1 MVNQNSVRLRTSFPR
16 DQPSS
21 RTSLRY
27 TDSTYAL
34 YKSCSH
40 SASPL
45 LHSRVAMGFKSDSVP
60 AGSSSPLCASKFPS
74 TIALSDGKKM
84 LNFDSPKGSITAT
97 TGMMTSPLSSVH
109 HSPVDSTRKSRH
121 PNVSRQHIDEHL
133 TESHKEE
140 QQIPRSSNKQRS
152 KTSRRK
158 QQSSSTRH
166 ESLTWRMNP
175 DASLSDFTLSIIGI
189 EDKDAIHKH
198 LADKEKR
205 RKKKRSKRRDQWMVE
220 GLYLDMSRSE
230 DNDGECSVD
239 VSMKTNETPPEGNYL
254 LKEQYHLHKVNLAV
268 GLRSC
273 EYFARLFQ
281 KMRSSAGSNLVR
293 EHTLELPKSSLQ
305 AIPAMLDYLYDP
317 DPTVQ
322 VNATTTTAIPLRYL
336 GKYLGNP
343 LLFDSATR
351 FLQMDLRKETAVTY
365 LQQAE
370 IYKQKKLAEVCA
382 RVCAESFTQIKMTS
396 LSTLEPHLMKKVLHS
411 KYFRPDIDSRAICAK
426 IASYC
431 RCQDKSIS
439 TKMFLSLTSENVMQN
454 ICEEE
459 ALFFIQFMIGLGID
473 VSCDNQ
479 KAGRLF
485 ERCVLAAPHMMQE
498 VVNSSRKGRAGRIAK
513 NASGSYAKLPPQIK
527 VQLLEF
533 ALTQQQHL

>member
-1 MVNQNSVRLRTSFPR
+1 MG
-16 DQPSS
+16 
-21 RTSLRY
+21 Y
-27 TDSTYAL
+27 E
-34 YKSCSH
+34 
-40 SASPL
+40 SP
-45 LHSRVAMGFKSDSVP
+45 GGPVP
-60 AGSSSPLCASKFPS
+60 VDDSSPLCASKFPS
-74 TIALSDGKKM
+74 TIALHDCKKK
-84 LNFDSPKGSITAT
+84 LVFDSPKGSVTAS

-109 HSPVDSTRKSRH
+109 YSPVESKRRSQH
-121 PNVSRQHIDEHL
+121 ANVCSQDIDEHV
-133 TESHKEE
+133 TESHKEK
-140 QQIPRSSNKQRS
+140 QQKPRSKSKRRS
-152 KTSRRK
+152 KTSRRR
-158 QQSSSTRH
+158 QQSNSTRQDT
-166 ESLTWRMNP
+166 LTWRMSPN
-175 DASLSDFTLSIIGI
+175 ASLSDFTLSVIGI
-189 EDKDAIHKH
+189 DDTEAIHKH
-198 LADKEKR
+198 LLEKEKR

-230 DNDGECSVD
+230 DCDGECSAD
-239 VSMKTNETPPEGNYL
+239 VSTKATDTPPEGHYR

-273 EYFARLFQ
+273 EYFSRLFQ
-281 KMRSSAGSNLVR
+281 KASSSSDCSHVR
-293 EHTLELPKSSLQ
+293 EHTLELPKSSLE

-322 VNATTTTAIPLRYL
+322 VNATTTTAIPLRHL

-370 IYKQKKLAEVCA
+370 AYKQTKLAEVCA

-396 LSTLEPHLMKKVLHS
+396 LSMLDPYLMKKILYS

-431 RCQDKSIS
+431 RCQNKSIS
-439 TKMFLSLTSENVMQN
+439 TKMFLSFTSENVMQN
-454 ICEEE
+454 ICPEE

-473 VSCDNQ
+473 VSYDNQ
-479 KAGRLF
+479 KAGRLY
-485 ERCVLAAPHMMQE
+485 ERCILAAPYMMQE
-498 VVNSSRKGRAGRIAK
+498 VVNSSRKGRIAK
-513 NASGSYAKLPPQIK
+513 NASGSYAKLPSQIK

>member
-1 MVNQNSVRLRTSFPR
+1 MS
-16 DQPSS
+16 
-21 RTSLRY
+21 Y
-27 TDSTYAL
+27 E
-34 YKSCSH
+34 
-40 SASPL
+40 SPGL
-45 LHSRVAMGFKSDSVP
+45 VP
-60 AGSSSPLCASKFPS
+60 ADDSSPLCASKFPS
-74 TIALSDGKKM
+74 TLALPDGKKM
-84 LNFDSPKGSITAT
+84 HGFDSPKGSITAT

-109 HSPVDSTRKSRH
+109 YSPVEPKRRSQH
-121 PNVSRQHIDEHL
+121 ANVCSEHINEHL
-133 TESHKEE
+133 PESHKKEY
-140 QQIPRSSNKQRS
+140 QIPRSTNKRRS
-152 KTSRRK
+152 KSSRPR
-158 QQSSSTRH
+158 QQSSSTRY

-175 DASLSDFTLSIIGI
+175 NASLSDFTLSIIGI
-189 EDKDAIHKH
+189 EDTDAIHKH
-198 LADKEKR
+198 LLDKEKK
-205 RKKKRSKRRDQWMVE
+205 RKKMRSKRRDQWMVE

-230 DNDGECSVD
+230 DNDGECNAD
-239 VSMKTNETPPEGNYL
+239 ISMQAKKARSEGLYRT
-254 LKEQYHLHKVNLAV
+254 KEQYHLHKVNLAV

-273 EYFARLFQ
+273 EYFSRLFR
-281 KMRSSAGSNLVR
+281 KMNSSSDGTHLR
-293 EHTLELPKSSLQ
+293 EHTIELPKSSLQ

-336 GKYLGNP
+336 GTYLGNP

-351 FLQMDLRKETAVTY
+351 FLQMDLRKETAVIY
-365 LQQAE
+365 LQQADT
-370 IYKQKKLAEVCA
+370 YKQKKLAEVCA

-396 LSTLEPHLMKKVLHS
+396 LSTLQPHLMKMVLYS

-439 TKMFLSLTSENVMQN
+439 TKMFLSFTSENVMQQ
-454 ICEEE
+454 ICPEE

-479 KAGRLF
+479 KAGRLY
-485 ERCVLAAPHMMQE
+485 ERCILVAPHMMQE
-498 VVNSSRKGRAGRIAK
+498 VINSSSKGRAGRIAK
-513 NASGSYAKLPPQIK
+513 NASGSYAKLPPHIK